1 MAVIE
6 ICAKGRNRRRRGFG
20 SSAFTASRRRLAR
33 TDSWPS
39 SRQKQLPNKLQ
50 FSPQSTANLGD
61 HRNPCDFVNAGLS
74 CRLGVGFLSTMAA
87 LCQLIEGLS
96 MRFATISSAFLVL
109 SGGDESTLSA
119 DEPPS
124 DWIDP
129 ATGHRTIRLSQD
141 AGTASLYFHQNA
153 YTDRGDKLFVTITA
167 SPPAPEPIRRLAKRR
182 KLNQRVAGK
191 GVVLF
196 HRM

>member
-1 MAVIE
+1 
-6 ICAKGRNRRRRGFG
+6 
-20 SSAFTASRRRLAR
+20 
-33 TDSWPS
+33 
-39 SRQKQLPNKLQ
+39 
-50 FSPQSTANLGD
+50 
-61 HRNPCDFVNAGLS
+61 
-74 CRLGVGFLSTMAA
+74 
-87 LCQLIEGLS
+87 

-109 SGGDESTLSA
+109 LLVATYRTLSA

-129 ATGHRTIRLSQD
+129 ATGHCTIRLSQD

-167 SPPAPEPIRRLAKRR
+167 SRRHLNLIRRRAQRR
-182 KLNQRVAGK
+182 EPNQRVAGK
-191 GVVLF
+191 GAGLF